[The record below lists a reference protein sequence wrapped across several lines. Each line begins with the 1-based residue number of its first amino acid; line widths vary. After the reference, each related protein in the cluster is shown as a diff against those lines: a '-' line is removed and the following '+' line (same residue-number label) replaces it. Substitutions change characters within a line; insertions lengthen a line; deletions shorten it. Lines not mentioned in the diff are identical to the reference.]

1 MPRTAKPK
9 EKASTVKRRIFFCRL
24 DAGVEENGRPRTV
37 DLTLALTY
45 INTLSFSPEGRYLSN
60 SLDDRDLCCWLDKS
74 ATPFHLRVANIRRGD
89 FPPMEKGGELTPLL
103 LQEGGGLAEQT
114 HFVIFANG
122 IVGCEYSHFGPRHSS
137 LGYYLQSKA
146 GEFTPAF
153 RLSALVRRDIQ
164 DQLERFQD
172 VRLIQFKVQSSFIS
186 VIEEA
191 DADLGAAL
199 RASAKAILAEDT
211 DQIELVLQRKK
222 RKGRAFWNA
231 VIPVVKKLAREP
243 DLREQVSKFRIGGI
257 SSSPQ
262 GLVDVLSEQISIEKQ
277 IQRITSGSA
286 AVNNDAAYGAIETA
300 YGELEADLL
309 RALEIAPL

>member
-1 MPRTAKPK
+1 MPRVAKPK
-9 EKASTVKRRIFFCRL
+9 EKATTVKRRIFFCRL
-24 DAGVEENGRPRTV
+24 DAGIEESGRPKTV
-37 DLTLALTY
+37 DLSHALAH
-45 INTLSFSPEGRYLSN
+45 INTLNFSPDGRYLSN
-60 SLDDRDLCCWLDKS
+60 SLDDRDLCCWLDTS
-74 ATPFHLRVANIRRGD
+74 ESPFHVRLANIRRGD

-103 LQEGGGLAEQT
+103 LQEGSGLAEQT

-146 GEFTPAF
+146 GQFIPPF
-153 RLSALVRRDIQ
+153 RLTALVRRDIQ
-164 DQLERFQD
+164 EQLESFQD

-186 VIEEA
+186 AIEEA

-199 RASAKAILAEDT
+199 RASAKAISAEGN

-231 VIPVVKKLAREP
+231 VIPVVKRLAMQP

-257 SSSPQ
+257 SSTPQ

-277 IQRITSGSA
+277 IQRISSGST
-286 AVNNDAAYGAIETA
+286 AVNNEAAYGAIETA

-309 RALEIAPL
+309 HALEIAPL